1 MRVQIGLSRVV
12 ISVIAVK
19 ILLFGKIW
27 LGTETHSF
35 ELLPNCYSSKIKVRV
50 DGVFRCRVTAVAI
63 ARIIASYRQRQG
75 NGFRCPSQCRSGK
88 IIASDI
94 ACRAIVQ
101 AHKPAIAVM
110 FVIAADQTEGQFINV
125 QGEVDDAL
133 ETTLVIIAK
142 IFLQTAF
149 DRKSKRTR

>member
-1 MRVQIGLSRVV
+1 M
-12 ISVIAVK
+12 AVK
-19 ILLFGKIW
+19 FFLCGKIW
-27 LGTETHSF
+27 CGIETHRA
-35 ELLPNCYSSKIKVRV
+35 ERLPIWGAAKIKVRV
-50 DGVFRCRVTAVAI
+50 DGGWRCRVTAVAI

-110 FVIAADQTEGQFINV
+110 FVIAADQTEGQFITV

-142 IFLQTAF
+142 L
-149 DRKSKRTR
+149 

>member
-1 MRVQIGLSRVV
+1 MV
-12 ISVIAVK
+12 
-19 ILLFGKIW
+19 
-27 LGTETHSF
+27 
-35 ELLPNCYSSKIKVRV
+35 NVRG
-50 DGVFRCRVTAVAI
+50 DGGCGCGVTVG
-63 ARIIASYRQRQG
+63 ARARLRASYRQRQG

-110 FVIAADQTEGQFINV
+110 FVIAADQTEGQFITV

-133 ETTLVIIAK
+133 ETTLAIIAK
-142 IFLQTAF
+142 LCLQTAF
-149 DRKSKRTR
+149 EFSGGDRKRGVSGKSV

>member
-1 MRVQIGLSRVV
+1 M
-12 ISVIAVK
+12 AVK
-19 ILLFGKIW
+19 SLLCGKIW
-27 LGTETHSF
+27 RGIETHSV
-35 ELLPNCYSSKIKVRV
+35 ERLPNCDAAKIKVRV
-50 DGVFRCRVTAVAI
+50 DGECRCRVTAVAI

-110 FVIAADQTEGQFINV
+110 FVITADQTEGQLLRSA
-125 QGEVDDAL
+125 EHTS
-133 ETTLVIIAK
+133 E
-142 IFLQTAF
+142 LQ
-149 DRKSKRTR
+149 SL

>member
-1 MRVQIGLSRVV
+1 MLLGGKLWRWIETP
-12 ISVIAVK
+12 SV
-19 ILLFGKIW
+19 
-27 LGTETHSF
+27 ERR
-35 ELLPNCYSSKIKVRV
+35 PNGDASKSKVRV
-50 DGVFRCRVTAVAI
+50 DGECRCRVTAVAL
-63 ARIIASYRQRQG
+63 ALIIASYRQRQG

-110 FVIAADQTEGQFINV
+110 FVIAADQTEGQFITV

-142 IFLQTAF
+142 LCLYT
-149 DRKSKRTR
+149 DRKRTRLNFSH